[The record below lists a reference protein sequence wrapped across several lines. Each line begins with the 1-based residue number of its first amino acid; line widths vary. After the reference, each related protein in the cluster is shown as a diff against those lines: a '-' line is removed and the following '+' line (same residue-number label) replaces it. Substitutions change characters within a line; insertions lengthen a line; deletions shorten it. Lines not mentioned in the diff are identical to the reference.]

1 MNSNRT
7 AEVWKVIRD
16 VTENKNYE
24 TPAVEVISKADEKIE
39 DPNEIANEFNQFF
52 VGVGDRFPKLGDSNK
67 ALYYL
72 KNIPTQ
78 DKTFCFKQ
86 VSSQNVWG
94 RKQLYNTQNI
104 SSMENQ
110 HNRDTRYS
118 RLCHGLYCIYSQHI
132 ISEKSIV
139 STIKNVTI
147 AVAHTLLAVKN

>member
-86 VSSQNVWG
+86 VSSQNV
-94 RKQLYNTQNI
+94 
-104 SSMENQ
+104 
-110 HNRDTRYS
+110 
-118 RLCHGLYCIYSQHI
+118 
-132 ISEKSIV
+132 
-139 STIKNVTI
+139 
-147 AVAHTLLAVKN
+147 